1 MGEMTYENYDYM
13 GNDYNRNNSFDELNN
28 LINLNVDMLEVILI
42 AVLLILMLVL
52 TGVMGYTV
60 YFYYIND
67 SLFSRY
73 KRKLKMEKHGEI
85 THIISEDEKINKEN
99 KKKVIEMNIYI
110 NDDNSD
116 GTTESDRINDNGG
129 GESKNSK

>member
-13 GNDYNRNNSFDELNN
+13 GNDYNRNNSYDVLND
-28 LINLNVDMLEVILI
+28 LNFKIDTLEIILI
-42 AVLLILMLVL
+42 SVLLISMLALV
-52 TGVMGYTV
+52 GVMGYTV
-60 YFYYIND
+60 YYYYIND

-85 THIISEDEKINKEN
+85 TNIISGDEKISEEN